1 MAQAR
6 KSKELD
12 HYLKSV
18 ISGVPKKTRPFLD
31 SGEKKLTYYT
41 GNWATDVLNNF
52 TEKQSEKIFKN
63 MSKYMS
69 NPNVQFFQKKNKNI
83 EIGTWSEYGENEP
96 ESISSYDYIIIK
108 KKTSMIK
115 TIKTVFYTLSV
126 VFIFAFAYVI
136 WHTYEQSKVN
146 AKELE
151 IEQEIVE
158 TLEEIT
164 NVTKPDF
171 ERENNQT
178 FINSVGQ
185 CVEYIYNTT
194 TDVIP
199 VNFRIIIIEKAA
211 LESGWGNSRFALEGK
226 NLFGIRTYDLRGA
239 HMLPSNN
246 PKKWGVRVY
255 MHECDSVQHYI
266 DILNNGSAFKEYRV
280 LKHDQDVNDPFKLL
294 LTLDA
299 YASDKDYFPKIKRII
314 KKLREDYE
322 IPIIK

>member
-1 MAQAR
+1 
-6 KSKELD
+6 
-12 HYLKSV
+12 
-18 ISGVPKKTRPFLD
+18 
-31 SGEKKLTYYT
+31 
-41 GNWATDVLNNF
+41 
-52 TEKQSEKIFKN
+52 
-63 MSKYMS
+63 
-69 NPNVQFFQKKNKNI
+69 
-83 EIGTWSEYGENEP
+83 
-96 ESISSYDYIIIK
+96 
-108 KKTSMIK
+108 MIK
-115 TIKTVFYTLSV
+115 TIKTVFYTLAV

-136 WHTYEQSKVN
+136 WHTYNQSKVN

-151 IEQEIVE
+151 IEQVVE

-164 NVTKPDF
+164 RWEKPDF

-199 VNFRIIIIEKAA
+199 VNLELLLAQAA

-226 NLFGIRTYDLRGA
+226 NLFGIRTYDLTEP

-280 LKHDQDVNDPFKLL
+280 LKHEQDVNDPFKLL